1 MYYWLDGSAINDY
14 KEQNKKQNLY
24 YVNEKPELSFEHI
37 ETQLPFKDLRGELK
51 ETTINSEKQIDAG
64 NENMDGFFV

>member
-1 MYYWLDGSAINDY
+1 MVVMEALGVQNDLCICITSMYYWLDGSAINDY

-37 ETQLPFKDLRGELK
+37 ET
-51 ETTINSEKQIDAG
+51 
-64 NENMDGFFV
+64 